1 MHHWF
6 TYPNLSPIAF
16 HIGSFGVHW
25 YGISYLIG
33 FICVYVWMI
42 RPVALR
48 RLALTRDQ
56 VQDFIFYAV
65 VGVLVGGRLLYD
77 IADMIAA
84 TKNPTTH
91 CSLGCYI
98 AHPINF
104 IAVWNG
110 GMAFHG
116 GVIGVLLAMWLF
128 VRKHPKLRFTV
139 LGDEIVVLLP
149 IGIALTRVVNFINDE
164 LWGTVCNP
172 KWPPWCMIPGANA
185 TLTNPATAGQYHHP
199 SQLYEA
205 ILDIATLPILLLLY
219 RMKPRDGVVAAAW
232 FTLYGIT
239 RTVAE
244 IWRAGGIPFLG
255 LHGGQLLS
263 VPMMIIGGYFV
274 WYFATRG
281 KVQERTA

>member
-6 TYPNLSPIAF
+6 TYPNLNPIAF
-16 HIGSFGVHW
+16 HVGNFGVHW

-33 FICVYVWMI
+33 FICVYLWLI

-48 RLALTRDQ
+48 RLHLSREQ

-84 TKNPTTH
+84 TSNPSDH
-91 CSLGCYI
+91 CTLGCYL
-98 AHPINF
+98 AHPVNF
-104 IAVWNG
+104 VAVWNG

-116 GVIGVLLAMWLF
+116 GVIGVLVAMWLF
-128 VRKHPKLRFTV
+128 VRKHPGLRFPV
-139 LGDEIVVLLP
+139 LADEVVVLVP
-149 IGIALTRVVNFINDE
+149 IGIALTRVVNFVNDE
-164 LWGTVCNP
+164 LWGVVCNP
-172 KWPPWCMIPGANA
+172 DRPWCMVPGD
-185 TLTNPATAGQYHHP
+185 TARWGLQYRHP
-199 SQLYEA
+199 SQLYEGL
-205 ILDIATLPILLLLY
+205 LDIATLPILLLLY
-219 RMKPRDGVVAAAW
+219 RTKPRDGVVGAAW
-232 FTLYGIT
+232 FVLYGIT
-239 RTVAE
+239 RTIAE

-263 VPMMIIGGYFV
+263 VPMIVIGGFCI

-281 KVQERTA
+281 REQQRTA